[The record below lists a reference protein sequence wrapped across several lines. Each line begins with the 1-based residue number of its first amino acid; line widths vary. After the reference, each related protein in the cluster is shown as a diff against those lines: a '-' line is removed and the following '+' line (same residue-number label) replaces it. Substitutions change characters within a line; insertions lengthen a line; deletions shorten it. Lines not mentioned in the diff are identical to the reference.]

1 MWYNT
6 GDFAARRG
14 RSLPQEPR
22 RRSQRPLT
30 VLLTTFA
37 LCLLIGVGGGGFT
50 AYLASAPSLD
60 EITFDP
66 QTVTYFYDRYG
77 DEIAVRYRQRRIP
90 VTIDQVPQALQDAV
104 VAIEDQQ
111 FYNHHGINVA
121 AIIRAAIVDLRA
133 GAKVQ
138 GGSTITQQLAKNV
151 FLTHEKTFTRKL
163 REVLWAV
170 QIERKYSKEEIL
182 EAYLNEIYWGP
193 GVYGVQAASRYYFNK
208 DVSELT
214 LSESALLAA
223 LIRNPGLYSP
233 YTRPDSALSRRNLVL
248 EVMAGEGYIT
258 EQEMAAAKAEPLEV
272 VPATARSSATEG
284 RESDRWFVQH
294 VMRELVEKYGFT
306 YDEIYQGGLKVYT
319 TMDPAWQQAA
329 EQAMT
334 YLDGLSNQRNE
345 QGLRMPQAAL
355 VALDPAT
362 GAIRAMI
369 GGRDDDEFNRAVQAY
384 RQPGSANKV
393 FVYASALDS
402 RRFTP
407 ATVLV
412 DEPVEYPHEFVEE
425 GGEIVPAGTEGEERE
440 EPPMW
445 RPRNNDGTYRGP
457 VTLRDALADSIN
469 VVAIKLMEQVGISPV
484 INLAQ
489 RMGITSIMPEDRHL
503 GFAIGGLTR
512 GVTPLEMAEA
522 YAVLANQ
529 GIHTEPFA
537 VEKVTDASGLVLWET
552 SSQRE
557 IVLDAAT
564 AYLVTDMLR
573 DVVERGTGKNAAI
586 SGRDV
591 AGKTG
596 TTNEFTDAWFIGY
609 TPEMVAAVW
618 IGNDA
623 ASQSMIY
630 RTEDGGSVRIGSAGA
645 AYLWGLFARN
655 ALRNVPASNFARP
668 PGLVDG
674 IPIDIQTGGLV
685 SDGCAGIP
693 RDEIR
698 YEIFLEGTQPTD
710 PSPRCQPASPFH
722 FLWDWFNRALPR

>member
-1 MWYNT
+1 
-6 GDFAARRG
+6 
-14 RSLPQEPR
+14 LPQPSERRPR
-22 RRSQRPLT
+22 RPLI

-37 LCLLIGVGGGGFT
+37 LCLLIGLGGGGFT

-90 VTIDQVPQALQDAV
+90 VTIDQVPQSLLDAV
-104 VAIEDQQ
+104 IAIEDQQ
-111 FYNHHGINVA
+111 FYNHHGINIA
-121 AIIRAAIVDLRA
+121 AILRAAIVDLRA
-133 GAKVQ
+133 GAKLQ
-138 GGSTITQQLAKNV
+138 GGSTITQQLAKNA

-163 REVLWAV
+163 REVLWAI

-193 GVYGVQAASRYYFNK
+193 GIYGVQAASRYYFGK
-208 DVSELT
+208 DVSQLT
-214 LSESALLAA
+214 LPESALLAA
-223 LIRNPGLYSP
+223 IIRNPGLYSP
-233 YTRPDSALSRRNLVL
+233 YTRPESALARRNLVL
-248 EVMAGEGYIT
+248 EVMAEEGYIT
-258 EQEMAAAKAEPLEV
+258 EQEAEAAKAEPLQV
-272 VPATARSSATEG
+272 IPASARPAPSEG
-284 RESDRWFVQH
+284 RESDRWFIQY

-306 YDEIYQGGLKVYT
+306 YEEIYQGGLKVYT
-319 TMDPAWQQAA
+319 TLDPAWQQAA

-334 YLDGLSNQRNE
+334 YLDSLSNQRNE

-393 FVYASALDS
+393 FVYASAIDS

-412 DEPVEYPHEFVEE
+412 DEPVEYPYQFVE
-425 GGEIVPAGTEGEERE
+425 GTSAFEAEGEEE
-440 EPPMW
+440 VPVW
-445 RPRNNDGTYRGP
+445 RPRNNDGTFRGP
-457 VTLRDALADSIN
+457 VTLRDGLVDSVNII
-469 VVAIKLMEQVGISPV
+469 AIKLMEQVGIAPV
-484 INLAQ
+484 IRMAE
-489 RMGITSIMPEDRHL
+489 RMGITSITPQDRHL
-503 GFAIGGLTR
+503 GFAIGGMTR

-529 GIHTEPFA
+529 GIRTEPYA
-537 VEKVTDASGLVLWET
+537 VERVTDASGLVLWET
-552 SSQRE
+552 TPQRE

-573 DVVERGTGKNAAI
+573 DAVERGTGRNAAI
-586 SGRDV
+586 PGRDV

-596 TTNEFTDAWFIGY
+596 TSNDFTDAWFIGY
-609 TPEMVAAVW
+609 TPELVAAVW

-623 ASQSMIY
+623 AAQPMVY
-630 RTEDGGSVRIGSAGA
+630 ETADGGTIRIGSAGA
-645 AYLWGLFARN
+645 AHLWGRFARN
-655 ALRNVPASNFARP
+655 ALANVPASTFARP

-674 IPIDIQTGGLV
+674 IPIDIRTGGLV

-698 YEIFLEGTQPTD
+698 SELFIAGTQPTD

-722 FLWDWFNRALPR
+722 FLWDWFNRVLPR